1 MNKGVFMTRYIVHE
15 SGVIF
20 DASECVL
27 INDENLDDHDMARLS
42 GDDYFDDSVMD
53 EITERLGLPI
63 PNAVDAA
70 RWNAFVNS
78 EFMQGSTLRAA
89 MTYFRCASCAS
100 AGVVFVPTVWPLTA
114 SVVPWDV
121 MGDAR
126 SFAFVC
132 DGCATGSSVVVV

>member
-1 MNKGVFMTRYIVHE
+1 MTRYIVHE

-42 GDDYFDDSVMD
+42 GDDYYDDSVMD
-53 EITERLGLPI
+53 EIAQRLGLPI
-63 PNAVDAA
+63 PDAVDAA
-70 RWNAFVNS
+70 RWNAFMNAPI
-78 EFMQGSTLRAA
+78 QNGSSWARALVA
-89 MTYFRCASCAS
+89 PRLVACASCENVGA
-100 AGVVFVPTVWPLTA
+100 PTVFLDSRSA
-114 SVVPWDV
+114 LVVPWDV

-132 DGCATGSSVVVV
+132 DGCGHGSLGVVV

>member
-1 MNKGVFMTRYIVHE
+1 MMTRYIVHE

-42 GDDYFDDSVMD
+42 GDDYHDDSVMD
-53 EITERLGLPI
+53 EIAQRLGLPI
-63 PNAVDAA
+63 PDAVDAS
-70 RWNAFVNS
+70 RWDAFVNS
-78 EFMQGSTLRAA
+78 PDAQGSTLRAA
-89 MTYFRCASCAS
+89 MTYFRCAWCES
-100 AGVVFVPTVWPLTA
+100 AGVYPVPTVWPLTA
-114 SVVPWDV
+114 LVVPWDV

-132 DGCATGSSVVVV
+132 DGCGNGSGAVVV

>member
-1 MNKGVFMTRYIVHE
+1 MTRYIVHE

-42 GDDYFDDSVMD
+42 GDDYYDDSVID
-53 EITERLGLPI
+53 EIAQRLGIPI

-70 RWNAFVNS
+70 RWDAFVNS
-78 EFMQGSTLRAA
+78 PDAQGSTLRAA
-89 MTYFRCASCAS
+89 MTYFRCASCES
-100 AGVVFVPTVWPLTA
+100 AGVLRSRENAVWPLTA
-114 SVVPWDV
+114 LVVPWDV

-132 DGCATGSSVVVV
+132 DGCASGSGAVIV

>member
-42 GDDYFDDSVMD
+42 GDDYYDDGVMD
-53 EITERLGLPI
+53 EIAQRLGLPI
-63 PNAVDAA
+63 PNAVDAG

-78 EFMQGSTLRAA
+78 PAMEGSTLRAA
-89 MTYFRCASCAS
+89 MTYFRCASCVS
-100 AGVVFVPTVWPLTA
+100 ADVISARTVWPLTA

-121 MGDAR
+121 MGDPR

>member
-1 MNKGVFMTRYIVHE
+1 MTRYIVHE

-42 GDDYFDDSVMD
+42 GDDYYDDSVMD
-53 EITERLGLPI
+53 EIAQRLGLPI
-63 PNAVDAA
+63 PDAVDAA
-70 RWNAFVNS
+70 RWSAFMS
-78 EFMQGSTLRAA
+78 APMPSGGLYRHETIRA
-89 MTYFRCASCAS
+89 TPCASCQN
-100 AGVVFVPTVWPLTA
+100 AGNPCRMVDPIHAL
-114 SVVPWDV
+114 VVPWDV

-132 DGCATGSSVVVV
+132 DGCGNGSGAVIV

>member
-1 MNKGVFMTRYIVHE
+1 MTRYIVHE

-42 GDDYFDDSVMD
+42 GDDFFDDGVID
-53 EITERLGLPI
+53 EIAQRLGLPI
-63 PNAVDAA
+63 PDAVDAS
-70 RWNAFVNS
+70 RWDAYMNVP
-78 EFMQGSTLRAA
+78 
-89 MTYFRCASCAS
+89 MTSSRNLCASCDNVGVYRSIDPRS
-100 AGVVFVPTVWPLTA
+100 AL
-114 SVVPWDV
+114 VVPWDV

-132 DGCATGSSVVVV
+132 DGCASGSSVVVV

>member
-1 MNKGVFMTRYIVHE
+1 VTRYIVHE

-42 GDDYFDDSVMD
+42 GDDYYDDSVMD
-53 EITERLGLPI
+53 EIAQRLGIPI
-63 PNAVDAA
+63 PDAVDAA
-70 RWNAFVNS
+70 RWDAFVNS
-78 EFMQGSTLRAA
+78 PDAQGSTLRAA
-89 MTYFRCASCAS
+89 LTYFRCASCES
-100 AGVVFVPTVWPLTA
+100 AGVHPVPTVWPLA
-114 SVVPWDV
+114 ALVVPWDV

-132 DGCATGSSVVVV
+132 DGCGNGSSVVVV

>member
-42 GDDYFDDSVMD
+42 GDDYFDDSVID
-53 EITERLGLPI
+53 EIAQRLGLPI
-63 PNAVDAA
+63 PNAVDAG

-78 EFMQGSTLRAA
+78 PAMEGSTLRAA
-89 MTYFRCASCAS
+89 MTYFRCASCES
-100 AGVVFVPTVWPLTA
+100 AGLPVPTVWPLTA

>member
-1 MNKGVFMTRYIVHE
+1 MSRFIVHE

-27 INDENLDDHDMARLS
+27 VDTDLLDDHDMARFS

-53 EITERLGLPI
+53 EIAQRCGVAV
-63 PNAVDAA
+63 PNAGDSA
-70 RWNAFVNS
+70 RWLAFV
-78 EFMQGSTLRAA
+78 GGTSTNRALLRVLLE
-89 MTYFRCASCAS
+89 TFICPSCDS
-100 AGVVFVPTVWPLTA
+100 AGDHRSLVIPLIA

-121 MGDAR
+121 MGDSR

-132 DGCATGSSVVVV
+132 DECASGSAVVL